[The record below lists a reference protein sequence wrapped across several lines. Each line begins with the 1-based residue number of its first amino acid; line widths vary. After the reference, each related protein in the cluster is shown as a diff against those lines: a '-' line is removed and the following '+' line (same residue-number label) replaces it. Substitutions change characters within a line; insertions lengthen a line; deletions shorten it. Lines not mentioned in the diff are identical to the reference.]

1 MMLTTIDIIISL
13 LYIVGIYISF
23 KDYKT
28 SKKKKDLILLIIF
41 SILVVH
47 RIYFQFIRYVVE

>member
-1 MMLTTIDIIISL
+1 MILTTIDILISL
-13 LYIVGIYISF
+13 LYIGGIYISF

-41 SILVVH
+41 SLLVVV
-47 RIYFQFIRYVVE
+47 RIYYQFIRYVVE